1 MESLSPFS
9 KLRRDIIIIFISSF
23 AEEQNEDGDYGILI
37 MATDGLWDVSEN
49 EAVARTV
56 FQTLHKYPTE
66 KHRYTMVAQELVA
79 KARGKIN
86 DYGHWRLADSKAAA
100 TVDDI
105 SVIVIPVY
113 QYYKEHIEWEQ
124 KCLREYRERLE
135 RERTATAA
143 AQAIEAKED
152 TATSASGTNEQ
163 TLSLVNG
170 VQEMAQV
177 EIEPVLNDEEQ
188 QQQTENEAT
197 IKRETQQQ
205 IQVLSF
211 IEQEQQSTIDN
222 EKLKGMTQIDGDNA
236 KEKSGELP
244 KDDVN
249 VETSARE
256 STQNQRGKC

>member
-1 MESLSPFS
+1 
-9 KLRRDIIIIFISSF
+9 
-23 AEEQNEDGDYGILI
+23 

-113 QYYKEHIEWEQ
+113 QYYKEHVEYEQ

-135 RERTATAA
+135 RETT
-143 AQAIEAKED
+143 AQALEAKEEE
-152 TATSASGTNEQ
+152 EQ
-163 TLSLVNG
+163 QQKEQINSLVNG
-170 VQEMAQV
+170 MQEMAHVVV
-177 EIEPVLNDEEQ
+177 EPEMEETKEQEVKKEAEGEEEQ
-188 QQQTENEAT
+188 KESASEKVVEEEKKENETNEVADGKVENLDADDLDKT
-197 IKRETQQQ
+197 
-205 IQVLSF
+205 L
-211 IEQEQQSTIDN
+211 
-222 EKLKGMTQIDGDNA
+222 EKLEA
-236 KEKSGELP
+236 VVKEP
-244 KDDVN
+244 K
-249 VETSARE
+249 ETE
-256 STQNQRGKC
+256 KEEGITFFKM

>member
-1 MESLSPFS
+1 
-9 KLRRDIIIIFISSF
+9 
-23 AEEQNEDGDYGILI
+23 

-135 RERTATAA
+135 RERTAA
-143 AQAIEAKED
+143 AQAVEAKED
-152 TATSASGTNEQ
+152 STSTNEQ
-163 TLSLVNG
+163 ITSLVNG
-170 VQEMAQV
+170 IKEMAQV
-177 EIEPVLNDEEQ
+177 EIEPVLNEED
-188 QQQTENEAT
+188 NEKESAAL
-197 IKRETQQQ
+197 TQGTVGK
-205 IQVLSF
+205 IQSF
-211 IEQEQQSTIDN
+211 IEKEQQSTIEN
-222 EKLKGMTQIDGDNA
+222 QTTKA
-236 KEKSGELP
+236 VELD
-244 KDDVN
+244 KDDKHQPEEESTT
-249 VETSARE
+249 VEATNDSTPEKKEETLQKINNNNE
-256 STQNQRGKC
+256 STQDQGGKYKMLF